1 MIYLRSLLFVP
12 GNQPSMLS
20 KAAGLR
26 PDAFV
31 PDMEDSVAWDDKDEA
46 RQVVADHIETL
57 NQSGKP
63 VIPRLNSLDTGL
75 FQKDLEAVAQTGIY
89 GISVGKI
96 NSEKDVGLISEAIK
110 EQESKYGIEHGSI
123 KLIPWIETAK
133 GLLRCY
139 EILTSDR
146 RIIAAAFGAED
157 FTNDMGIERRADN
170 SETIYARNQV
180 TVSARAANVLS
191 LDTPYFGFR
200 DSEGLKVSAQDA
212 KSIGFK
218 GKFAIHP
225 SQIQHINKCFSPS
238 DSEIEHAKSIIKI
251 FEESKAKG
259 RGSTSLNGQ
268 VVDVPVV
275 KRAEALLAQAEE
287 IPAE

>member
-1 MIYLRSLLFVP
+1 
-12 GNQPSMLS
+12 
-20 KAAGLR
+20 
-26 PDAFV
+26 
-31 PDMEDSVAWDDKDEA
+31 
-46 RQVVADHIETL
+46 
-57 NQSGKP
+57 
-63 VIPRLNSLDTGL
+63 
-75 FQKDLEAVAQTGIY
+75 
-89 GISVGKI
+89 
-96 NSEKDVGLISEAIK
+96 
-110 EQESKYGIEHGSI
+110 
-123 KLIPWIETAK
+123 
-133 GLLRCY
+133 
-139 EILTSDR
+139 
-146 RIIAAAFGAED
+146 
-157 FTNDMGIERRADN
+157 MGIERRADN

-200 DSEGLKVSAQDA
+200 DPEGLKVAAQDA

-225 SQIQHINKCFSPS
+225 SQIQHINKCFSQS

>member
-57 NQSGKP
+57 NQQGKP

-96 NSEKDVGLISEAIK
+96 NSEKDVKLISEAIK
-110 EQESKYGIEHGSI
+110 EQESKYSIEHGSI

-157 FTNDMGIERRADN
+157 FTNDMGIERQADN

-180 TVSARAANVLS
+180 CLLYT
-191 LDTPYFGFR
+191 
-200 DSEGLKVSAQDA
+200 
-212 KSIGFK
+212 
-218 GKFAIHP
+218 
-225 SQIQHINKCFSPS
+225 SPS
-238 DSEIEHAKSIIKI
+238 PRD
-251 FEESKAKG
+251 G
-259 RGSTSLNGQ
+259 
-268 VVDVPVV
+268 
-275 KRAEALLAQAEE
+275 LLSRMPSSA
-287 IPAE
+287 

>member
-46 RQVVADHIETL
+46 RNVVAAHIEML
-57 NQSGKP
+57 NQQGKP

-75 FQKDLEAVAQTGIY
+75 FHMDLEAVAQTDIY

-96 NSEKDVGLISEAIK
+96 NSEKDIMLISEAIE
-110 EQESKYGIEHGSI
+110 EQESKKGIQLGSI

-139 EILTSDR
+139 EILASDQ

-157 FTNDMGIERRADN
+157 FTNDMGIERREDSN
-170 SETIYARNQV
+170 ETIYARSQV
-180 TVSARAANVLS
+180 TISARAANVLA
-191 LDTPYFGFR
+191 LDTPYFGFK
-200 DSEGLKVSAQDA
+200 DPDGLRVSAQEA

-225 SQIQHINKCFSPS
+225 SQIQDINKYFSPS
-238 DSEIEHAKSIIKI
+238 DSEIEHAKAVIKI

-275 KRAEALLAQAEE
+275 KRAEALISQAKEMPTE
-287 IPAE
+287 

>member
-57 NQSGKP
+57 NQQGKP

-96 NSEKDVGLISEAIK
+96 NSEKDVKLISEAIK

-157 FTNDMGIERRADN
+157 FTNDMGIERQPDN

-180 TVSARAANVLS
+180 TVSARAADVLS
-191 LDTPYFGFR
+191 LDTPYFGFK
-200 DSEGLKVSAQDA
+200 DPQGLKASAQDA
-212 KSIGFK
+212 KSIGLK

-238 DSEIEHAKSIIKI
+238 DSEIEHAKEVIKI

-275 KRAEALLAQAEE
+275 KRAEALLTQAKE

>member
-31 PDMEDSVAWDDKDEA
+31 PDMEDSVAWDDKEEA
-46 RQVVADHIETL
+46 RNVVADYIETL
-57 NQSGKP
+57 NQQGKP

-89 GISVGKI
+89 AISVGKI
-96 NSEKDVGLISEAIK
+96 NSEKDVSLISEAIEK
-110 EQESKYGIEHGSI
+110 QESKKGIQRGSI

-133 GLLRCY
+133 GLSRCY
-139 EILTSDR
+139 EILTSDQ

-170 SETIYARNQV
+170 KEIVYARNQV
-180 TVSARAANVLS
+180 AISARAADVLA
-191 LDTPYFGFR
+191 LDTPYFGFQ
-200 DSEGLKVSAQDA
+200 DAEGLRVSAQDA
-212 KSIGFK
+212 KAIGFK

-225 SQIQHINKCFSPS
+225 SQIQAINKCFAPS
-238 DSEIEHAKSIIKI
+238 DSEIEHAKAVITI

-275 KRAEALLAQAEE
+275 KRAEALLDQAKE
-287 IPAE
+287 IAAE

>member
-1 MIYLRSLLFVP
+1 LIYLRSLLFVP

-57 NQSGKP
+57 NQQGKP

-96 NSEKDVGLISEAIK
+96 NSEKDVKLISEAIK
-110 EQESKYGIEHGSI
+110 EQESKYSIEHGSI

-157 FTNDMGIERRADN
+157 FTNDMGIERQPDN
-170 SETIYARNQV
+170 SETIYARNKV
-180 TVSARAANVLS
+180 TVSARAADVLS
-191 LDTPYFGFR
+191 LDTPYFGFK
-200 DSEGLKVSAQDA
+200 DPEGLKASAQEA

-238 DSEIEHAKSIIKI
+238 DLEIKHAKEVIKI

-275 KRAEALLAQAEE
+275 KRAEALLTQAKE

>member
-1 MIYLRSLLFVP
+1 MFKFSYSKDKIPRSNFILIYLRSLLFVP

-46 RQVVADHIETL
+46 RNVVADYIETL
-57 NQSGKP
+57 NQQGKP

-89 GISVGKI
+89 AISVGKI
-96 NSEKDVGLISEAIK
+96 NSEKDVTLISEAIEK
-110 EQESKYGIEHGSI
+110 QESKKGMERGSI

-139 EILTSDR
+139 EILTSNQ

-170 SETIYARNQV
+170 KEIVYARNQV
-180 TVSARAANVLS
+180 AITARAADVLA
-191 LDTPYFGFR
+191 LDTPYFGFK
-200 DSEGLKVSAQDA
+200 DAKGLRVSAQEA
-212 KSIGFK
+212 KAIGFK
-218 GKFAIHP
+218 GKF
-225 SQIQHINKCFSPS
+225 
-238 DSEIEHAKSIIKI
+238 I
-251 FEESKAKG
+251 F
-259 RGSTSLNGQ
+259 L
-268 VVDVPVV
+268 
-275 KRAEALLAQAEE
+275 
-287 IPAE
+287 

>member
-1 MIYLRSLLFVP
+1 
-12 GNQPSMLS
+12 MLS

-26 PDAFV
+26 PDAFI
-31 PDMEDSVAWDDKDEA
+31 PDMEDSVAWDDKDQA
-46 RQVVADHIETL
+46 RKVVAAYIETL
-57 NQSGKP
+57 SQQGKP

-75 FQKDLEAVAQTGIY
+75 FQMDLEAVAQAGIY

-96 NSEKDVGLISEAIK
+96 NSEKDIMLISEAIE
-110 EQESKYGIEHGSI
+110 EQESKKGIQRGSI

-139 EILTSDR
+139 EILTADQ

-157 FTNDMGIERRADN
+157 FTNDMGIERRTDSN
-170 SETIYARNQV
+170 ETIYARNQV
-180 TVSARAANVLS
+180 TISARAANVLA
-191 LDTPYFGFR
+191 LDTPYFGFK
-200 DSEGLKVSAQDA
+200 DPEGLIVSAQDA

-225 SQIQHINKCFSPS
+225 SQIQIINKCFSPS
-238 DSEIEHAKSIIKI
+238 DSEIKHAKAIIKI

-275 KRAEALLAQAEE
+275 KRAEALIAQAKE